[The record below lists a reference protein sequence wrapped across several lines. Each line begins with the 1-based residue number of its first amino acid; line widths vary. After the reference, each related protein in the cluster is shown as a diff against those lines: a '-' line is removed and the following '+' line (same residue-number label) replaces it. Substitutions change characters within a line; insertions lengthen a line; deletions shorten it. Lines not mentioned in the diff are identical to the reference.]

1 MKIEFL
7 LFNMVLASTSIVSF
21 WDELKIYNGTDLVAT
36 QIMKLRP
43 KFKTSILTSQYQGYI
58 VSQITIMTSIFN
70 ANLNYLKQLG

>member
-36 QIMKLRP
+36 QIMQSDP
-43 KFKTSILTSQYQGYI
+43 
-58 VSQITIMTSIFN
+58 
-70 ANLNYLKQLG
+70 